1 MGLFGKIFGGD
12 NDNYKGDL
20 RNDVP
25 HGKGTKKFSSGDIYE
40 GEWKNG
46 FMEGK
51 GIIMFADGAKYEGE
65 VKDNNKHT

>member
-1 MGLFGKIFGGD
+1 MGLFSKIFGGD
-12 NDNYKGDL
+12 NDDYKGDL

-25 HGKGTKKFSSGDIYE
+25 HGKGTKKFSNGDIYK

-51 GIIMFADGAKYEGE
+51 GIITFARWC
-65 VKDNNKHT
+65 